1 MKRKATKRKSKAT
14 AQPKKKKL
22 SSRAKTLIILVSTA
36 FGITAGCLFWY
47 YVSRCTHTHC
57 FYHHNWPLKEVL
69 VAGIFF
75 ALASFVFLNGDIGKP
90 YRYNRKTK

>member
-1 MKRKATKRKSKAT
+1 MKKKANKKRKKTP

-22 SSRAKTLIILVSTA
+22 SSRAKTLIILASTA

-57 FYHHNWPLKEVL
+57 FYHNWPLKEVL